1 MGKFVQ
7 SKRMTEYFDRL
18 NLNSTTGKID
28 HRMEQWWLCAQIG
41 LIANEKGDPPG
52 QGSSDM
58 VDYFIGSLKNGQGRI
73 RGVLLM
79 RHFNNVDAGG
89 MSKTVLEAEMNRM
102 LSGGDSK
109 LSDAGTSMLD
119 RFATGGFQKILDEI
133 RQQTELY
140 TFMRKYH
147 ELVQTLSQSA

>member
-1 MGKFVQ
+1 
-7 SKRMTEYFDRL
+7 
-18 NLNSTTGKID
+18 
-28 HRMEQWWLCAQIG
+28 
-41 LIANEKGDPPG
+41 
-52 QGSSDM
+52 
-58 VDYFIGSLKNGQGRI
+58 
-73 RGVLLM
+73 M

-89 MSKTVLEAEMNRM
+89 MVKPCLEAEMNRM

-119 RFATGGFQKILDEI
+119 RYATGGFQIISDEI

-147 ELVQTLSQSA
+147 TLIQTLSQPA

>member
-7 SKRMTEYFDRL
+7 SRRMTEYFDRL

-41 LIANEKGDPPG
+41 LLANEKGDPPG

-119 RFATGGFQKILDEI
+119 RFATGGFQIILDEI

-147 ELVQTLSQSA
+147 TLVQTLSQPA